1 MAYFS
6 MHAYP
11 FWPTLIF
18 DLTQMLSASE
28 EQVTCLLSILR
39 YMADDCDDESI
50 NIEESVREN
59 FFAYLD
65 GSAQVLVFQ
74 NILDHWAKILLPEPQ
89 KDKLKSK
96 LMSTFYSWIKLA
108 IPEQI
113 FVTIVS
119 DNPNLMQMI
128 FAEL

>member
-11 FWPTLIF
+11 FWPTLIS
-18 DLTQMLSASE
+18 DLTSMLSDTE

-50 NIEESVREN
+50 NIEESIREN

-65 GSAQVLVFQ
+65 HSA
-74 NILDHWAKILLPEPQ
+74 
-89 KDKLKSK
+89 
-96 LMSTFYSWIKLA
+96 
-108 IPEQI
+108 
-113 FVTIVS
+113 
-119 DNPNLMQMI
+119 
-128 FAEL
+128 